1 MLSKRMLFWVFVFG
15 ILAGLL
21 FFYLQPSRV
30 TYSAM
35 VKVGRIQG
43 KLVEDIPEVIQRLRL
58 KADKNQRNNVQADK
72 FLQTS
77 PEDFYNVY
85 NIKDSDLLVIES
97 KGRLYGEESDEL
109 AARHMIEHI
118 MSVVSVHQE
127 MFNSA
132 SLPAGGPHSAE
143 EKCGESQ
150 HSVRT
155 ASHPTVKFG
164 SNLSRETTLIQ
175 SRFVSCAVFVALAF
189 IIIYSSA
196 FLKGVLFSGQRS
208 DAI

>member
-1 MLSKRMLFWVFVFG
+1 MLSKRMLFGVFVFG

-43 KLVEDIPEVIQRLRL
+43 KLVEEIPEVIQRLRL
-58 KADKNQRNNVQADK
+58 KADKIQTNNVQADK
-72 FLQTS
+72 FLRAS

-85 NIKDSDLLVIES
+85 NIKDSDLLVIEL

-127 MFNSA
+127 KFNSA
-132 SLPAGGPHSAE
+132 ALPAGCPHSAE
-143 EKCGESQ
+143 ERCGESK
-150 HSVRT
+150 HSV
-155 ASHPTVKFG
+155 HFYPTVKFG
-164 SNLSRETTLIQ
+164 PNLRRETPLIQ
-175 SRFVSCAVFVALAF
+175 SRFVSCAAFVALAF
-189 IIIYSSA
+189 TIIYLLA
-196 FLKGVLFSGQRS
+196 FLKGMLFPGQRS